1 MEDMIFIYRKA
12 GKYKCMNRKEA
23 SSQEGEF
30 IITSWEHVATVK
42 ASVFIENLLNKNKSI
57 GKML

>member
-30 IITSWEHVATVK
+30 IVTGWEHVATVK
-42 ASVFIENLLNKNKSI
+42 ASVWIERVLNEKGVNFDF
-57 GKML
+57 